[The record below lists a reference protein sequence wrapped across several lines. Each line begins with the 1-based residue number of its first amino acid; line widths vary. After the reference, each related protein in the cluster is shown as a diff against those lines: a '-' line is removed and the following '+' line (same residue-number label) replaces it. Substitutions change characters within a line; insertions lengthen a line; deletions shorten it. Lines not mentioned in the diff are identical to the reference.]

1 MIVQKHNNFG
11 KRRILI
17 SLGATGLKR
26 STALRKAA
34 LRRAALRPGASVKK
48 MGTNSRATRP
58 TKAAPKPQDPSH
70 IIVRTSY
77 PNGAFKPAPLVKV
90 ATVNAIIK
98 GFNPVLKTTTI
109 EQLIPLL
116 RKTGIASSKEF
127 FTALNVYLKQADSKK
142 AGVTSIVDSELEKQ
156 IKAGL
161 EKYKLKN
168 ERKGNKWRA
177 DSVYDML
184 ALHKNGLISILN
196 RVYSFAAHKLITL
209 YPKMNSTSIGPLV
222 LYMVLGKTS
231 TKIPAALK
239 AALPRK
245 VLYSTDGK
253 PLEKAT
259 VDPLIAAVGLFDLT
273 VPLIKKWGHDLVDRI
288 PQMVKDELKGVLTTS
303 KIKVPKT
310 TSSKYGSSYQRM
322 RNQRLRT
329 EAKKS
334 ASVPKLYERMKKEL
348 PAEIVTFIKALVPTF
363 GRDVEKFDQ
372 KVDPKLKAA
381 KDEYDKLTAKLHVTW
396 GTSRVT
402 LKKKIAAARVALK
415 QAKAA
420 APAPGGV
427 DAKPWMMPYLNSTI
441 TVNISGRS
449 AKLVLGDG
457 MLTHRLITRANLNK
471 LKPGDPELTA
481 SVDDH
486 NSALLTLQGLDNI
499 INDAL
504 GGDSIKAFKTIF
516 KNCIEEVKPKAY
528 AMALF
533 KGSGSTALDTGIG
546 KVKNKRV
553 LQLNNISEQ
562 QVKDFTKT
570 YDKDIKA
577 WNPLK
582 MSLKD
587 TVTKVKNSVSKEAKM
602 EVRPATKAEFAA
614 WAADIP
620 NYMAGIHGVTVNLQK
635 AWAVK
640 QSAQIAAILK
650 NAAKSKVLKV
660 IPNVFHGCPKPVA
673 GAILTFGFKL
683 SGTKTNGRS
692 MGDALYMAPN
702 IDKSA
707 QYLGTSFTRKEGASG
722 IVFMGDCLVAGAPK
736 SHQKGVADKSRSYKW
751 TKSTGFATEEIGLV
765 SPNNQFIVRR
775 VLQIKIGRDN
785 RSHNNAPRPGLR
797 PGQRRAT
804 PTAKHSNPKTRFAD
818 PIPIATYLSTL
829 TAAAA
834 PAAAPVTSTGRKP
847 RASRTPKDGG
857 TVNTAPV
864 SGRKPRTPRTGS
876 TPSPVTPVKAPKAG
890 SVLQGQTVGFTG
902 VRDTALETRITANGG
917 AVSNGVTKAT
927 TILIAKDPA
936 GTSRNLEKARAQG
949 VKIMNMTQFLKKY
962 PI

>member
-11 KRRILI
+11 KRKIHI
-17 SLGATGLKR
+17 SL
-26 STALRKAA
+26 SALPKNVAQHRAA
-34 LRRAALRPGASVKK
+34 LRRAALRPGASAKK
-48 MGTNSRATRP
+48 IVATTSRTV
-58 TKAAPKPQDPSH
+58 TKKASPAPRDPSH
-70 IIVRTSY
+70 IVVRTTSSPY
-77 PNGAFKPAPLVKV
+77 LVFRPNPIVKV
-90 ATVNAIIK
+90 ASVNSVVRSL
-98 GFNPVLKTTTI
+98 NPILKTTTI

-127 FTALNVYLKQADSKK
+127 FTALNVYLKQANNKK
-142 AGVTSIVDSELEKQ
+142 AGVTSIADPELEKQ

-161 EKYKLKN
+161 AKYKLKI
-168 ERKGNKWRA
+168 ERKGTRWWSA
-177 DSVYDML
+177 SLSDLLVV
-184 ALHKNGLISILN
+184 HKNEMVSILN
-196 RVYSFAAHKLITL
+196 RVYSFAAHKLVTL
-209 YPKMNSTSIGPLV
+209 YPKMNSSCVAPLV
-222 LYMVLGKTS
+222 LYMILGKTS
-231 TKIPAALK
+231 AKIPAALK

-245 VLYSTDGK
+245 VLFSPSGT
-253 PLEKAT
+253 PLEKTT

-273 VPLIKKWGHDLVDRI
+273 VPLIKKWGHELVDRI
-288 PQMVKDELKGVLTTS
+288 PSMVRDELKGVLATS
-303 KIKVPKT
+303 KVKVPKT
-310 TSSKYGSSYQRM
+310 TSSKYSSSYQRM
-322 RNQRLRT
+322 RNQKLRT
-329 EAKKS
+329 AAKKS
-334 ASVPKLYERMKKEL
+334 VSVPKLYERMKKEL
-348 PAEIVTFIKALVPTF
+348 PAEIVTFIRALVPTF
-363 GRDVEKFDQ
+363 GKDVEKFDQ
-372 KVDPKLKAA
+372 KVDPKLKVAQEA
-381 KDEYDKLTAKLHVTW
+381 YDKLSAKLHVTW

-402 LKKKIAAARVALK
+402 LKKKIAAVRTALR

-420 APAPGGV
+420 APAPGGI

-457 MLTHRLITRANLNK
+457 MLMHRLITRANLNK

-562 QVKDFTKT
+562 QVKDFAKT

-707 QYLGTSFTRKEGASG
+707 QYLGASFTRKEGASG

-751 TKSTGFATEEIGLV
+751 TKSSGFATEEIGLV

-785 RSHNNAPRPGLR
+785 RSNNAPRPGPMLR

-829 TAAAA
+829 TAAAT
-834 PAAAPVTSTGRKP
+834 PAAPTTPTGRKP

-864 SGRKPRTPRTGS
+864 SGRKPRTPKAGS
-876 TPSPVTPVKAPKAG
+876 TPSPVTPVKTPKAG
-890 SVLQGQTVGFTG
+890 SVLQGQTVG
-902 VRDTALETRITANGG
+902 R
-917 AVSNGVTKAT
+917 K
-927 TILIAKDPA
+927 P
-936 GTSRNLEKARAQG
+936 RAPR
-949 VKIMNMTQFLKKY
+949 VKT
-962 PI
+962 